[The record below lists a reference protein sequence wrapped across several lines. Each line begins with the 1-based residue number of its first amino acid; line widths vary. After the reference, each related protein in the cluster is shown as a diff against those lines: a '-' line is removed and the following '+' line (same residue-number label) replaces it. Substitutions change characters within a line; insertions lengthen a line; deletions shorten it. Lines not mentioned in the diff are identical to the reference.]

1 MNKIN
6 KITIAMLL
14 PLALFACSGSD
25 SKVVATYKDGKVTEA
40 DIMKHFKKVFDEQ
53 PNLKDKK
60 FSDLDKNIQ
69 EQLVRSYILNQLL
82 EKEAKDKNIEGSESF
97 KEKLAAGKEQ
107 LVRQELIAA
116 YAKDAATDAKIDE
129 EYNNWVKAVKG
140 KYEMQAS
147 HILVATEAEA
157 NDIKLKL
164 QAGADFAE
172 LAKQY
177 SKDDGSRNN
186 GGSLGRFVQ
195 GKFVPEFE
203 AKLATMSKGDISS
216 PVKTQFGWH
225 IIRLEDK
232 RPVVIPSKE
241 DAKAE
246 IIAKINNDA
255 VTAMVNEITTKAE
268 IKIMLDEKTE
278 DKKADDAKPAEATSS
293 SEEAAK

>member
-1 MNKIN
+1 MN

-60 FSDLDKNIQ
+60 FADLDKSVQ

-82 EKEAKDKNIEGSESF
+82 EKEAKDKNIENSDSF
-97 KEKLAAGKEQ
+97 KERIAAVKEQ
-107 LVRQELIAA
+107 FVRQELIAA
-116 YAKDAATDAKIDE
+116 YAKDAATDAKIDA
-129 EYNNWVKAVKG
+129 EYTQWVNAVKG

-147 HILVATEAEA
+147 HILVATQSEA

-177 SKDDGSRNN
+177 SKDEGSKSN

-203 AKLATMSKGDISS
+203 AKLSTMKKGDISD
-216 PVKTQFGWH
+216 PVQTQFGWH
-225 IIRLEDK
+225 VIRLEDK
-232 RPVVIPSKE
+232 RSVVIPSKE

-246 IIAKINNDA
+246 IINKINNDT
-255 VTAMVNEITTKAE
+255 VTTMVNDLTTKAD
-268 IKIMLDEKTE
+268 IKLMLDDKAAE
-278 DKKADDAKPAEATSS
+278 KKADDAKPAEATSS
-293 SEEAAK
+293 DDSAKK

>member
-1 MNKIN
+1 MNKMN

-60 FSDLDKNIQ
+60 FADLDKNVQ

-82 EKEAKDKNIEGSESF
+82 EKEAKDKNIENSDSF
-97 KEKLAAGKEQ
+97 KEKIAAVKEQ

-116 YAKDAATDAKIDE
+116 YAKDAATDAKIDA
-129 EYNNWVKAVKG
+129 EYTQWVNAVKG

-147 HILVATEAEA
+147 HILVATQSEA

-177 SKDDGSRNN
+177 SKDDGSKSN

-203 AKLATMSKGDISS
+203 AKLSTMKKGDISD
-216 PVKTQFGWH
+216 PVQTQFGWH
-225 IIRLEDK
+225 VIRLEDK
-232 RPVVIPSKE
+232 RSVVIPSKE

-246 IIAKINNDA
+246 IINKINNDT
-255 VTAMVNEITTKAE
+255 VTTMVNDLTTKAD
-268 IKIMLDEKTE
+268 IKLMLDDKAAE
-278 DKKADDAKPAEATSS
+278 KKADDAKPAEATSS
-293 SEEAAK
+293 DDSAKK

>member
-1 MNKIN
+1 
-6 KITIAMLL
+6 MLL

-60 FSDLDKNIQ
+60 FADLDKSVQ

-82 EKEAKDKNIEGSESF
+82 EKEAKDKNIENSDSF
-97 KEKLAAGKEQ
+97 KERIAAVKEQ
-107 LVRQELIAA
+107 FVRQELIAA

-129 EYNNWVKAVKG
+129 EYAQWVKAVKG

-147 HILVATEAEA
+147 HILVATQSEA

-177 SKDDGSRNN
+177 SKDEGSKSN

-203 AKLATMSKGDISS
+203 AKLSTMKKGDISD
-216 PVKTQFGWH
+216 PVQTQFGWH
-225 IIRLEDK
+225 VIRLEDK
-232 RPVVIPSKE
+232 RSVVIPSKE

-246 IIAKINNDA
+246 IINKINNDT
-255 VTAMVNEITTKAE
+255 VTTMVNDLTTKAD
-268 IKIMLDEKTE
+268 IKLMLDDKAAE
-278 DKKADDAKPAEATSS
+278 KKADDAKPAEATSS
-293 SEEAAK
+293 DDSAKK

>member
-1 MNKIN
+1 MNKMN

-60 FSDLDKNIQ
+60 FADLDKSVQ

-82 EKEAKDKNIEGSESF
+82 EKEAKDKNIENSDSF
-97 KEKLAAGKEQ
+97 KEKIAAVKEQ

-116 YAKDAATDAKIDE
+116 YAKDAATDAKIDA
-129 EYNNWVKAVKG
+129 EYTQWVNAVKG

-147 HILVATEAEA
+147 HILVATQSEA

-177 SKDDGSRNN
+177 SKDEGSKSN

-203 AKLATMSKGDISS
+203 AKLSTMKKGDISD
-216 PVKTQFGWH
+216 PVQTQFGWH
-225 IIRLEDK
+225 VIRLEDK
-232 RPVVIPSKE
+232 RSVVIPSKE

-246 IIAKINNDA
+246 IINKINNDT
-255 VTAMVNEITTKAE
+255 VTTMVNDLTTKAD
-268 IKIMLDEKTE
+268 IKLMLDDKAAE
-278 DKKADDAKPAEATSS
+278 KKADDAKPAEATSS
-293 SEEAAK
+293 DDSAKK

>member
-25 SKVVATYKDGKVTEA
+25 SKVVATYSGGKVTEA

-60 FSDLDKNIQ
+60 FADLDKNVQ

-82 EKEAKDKNIEGSESF
+82 EKEAKDKNIENSDSF
-97 KEKLAAGKEQ
+97 KEKIAAVKEQ

-116 YAKDAATDAKIDE
+116 YAKDAATDAKIEE
-129 EYNNWVKAVKG
+129 EYNNWVKAAKG

-147 HILVATEAEA
+147 HILVATQSEA

-177 SKDDGSRNN
+177 SKDEGSKSN

-203 AKLATMSKGDISS
+203 AKLSTMKKGDISD
-216 PVKTQFGWH
+216 PVQTQFGWH
-225 IIRLEDK
+225 VIRLEDK

-246 IIAKINNDA
+246 IINKINNDT
-255 VTAMVNEITTKAE
+255 VTTMVNDLTTKAD
-268 IKIMLDEKTE
+268 IKIMLDDKTAE
-278 DKKADDAKPAEATSS
+278 KKADDAKPAEAAP
-293 SEEAAK
+293 SEDSAKK